1 MCEYIYAIV
10 SSKILFTTNKN
21 HKNSQFH
28 FKQNFTLL
36 CGMTH
41 INQNFCYLF
50 LKIYSGWVLF

>member
-10 SSKILFTTNKN
+10 SSKTLFTTNKN

-41 INQNFCYLF
+41 INQNFCYL
-50 LKIYSGWVLF
+50 LIP